1 MIYRFADF
9 INTRRQ
15 PGVKRRTGCEPFQRR
30 SISRKTV
37 KTVCRPLSWL
47 HLAEASC

>member
-15 PGVKRRTGCEPFQRR
+15 PGVKRRAGCKPFHRL

-37 KTVCRPLSWL
+37 KTVCRPFSWL
-47 HLAEASC
+47 QVAEARC